1 MCVLRMAGDDALAET
16 QTLLS
21 NPRKQ
26 ATPRRR
32 IVIFFRNRTNGML
45 YVILAIFGCASGV
58 TTVLFGFG
66 GGFVVVPVLYGVLT
80 ATHGAN
86 DAIGQS
92 AMHIA
97 VATSTCVMIVNSIAA
112 TRKHQRAGNILRA
125 YVWPLAGFI
134 AVGALLGA
142 WAATRAS
149 GDLVRVAF
157 IVYLGVTILDCVLR
171 QGFMAQHAAQTPR
184 PLGQGVVV
192 GGGVV
197 IGAIATFLGVGG
209 SVMTVPLLRRR
220 GLPMAKAA
228 AMANPL
234 TLPVALVGTVAYM
247 AAARSLPAALA
258 PWIVG
263 YVDLLAFVALAL
275 GSLIGIRLSAPLIP
289 RIPDRL
295 HARVYILLLA
305 LVMLSM
311 LLI

>member
-1 MCVLRMAGDDALAET
+1 MAGDDALAET

-197 IGAIATFLGVGG
+197 IGTIATFLGVGG

-263 YVDLLAFVALAL
+263 YVDLLAFAALAL
-275 GSLIGIRLSAPLIP
+275 GSLIGIRLGAPLIP

>member
-1 MCVLRMAGDDALAET
+1 
-16 QTLLS
+16 
-21 NPRKQ
+21 
-26 ATPRRR
+26 
-32 IVIFFRNRTNGML
+32 ML
-45 YVILAIFGCASGV
+45 YLVLALFGCASGV

-80 ATHGAN
+80 ATHSTG

-112 TRKHQRAGNILRA
+112 TRKHQRAGNIVRA
-125 YVWPLAGFI
+125 YVWPLAAFI
-134 AVGALLGA
+134 AAGALLGA

-149 GDLVRVAF
+149 GDLVRWIF
-157 IVYLGVTILDCVLR
+157 IAYLGVTILDCLLR
-171 QGFMAQHAAQTPR
+171 QGFLAQQHETQAPQ

-192 GGGVV
+192 GGGVA

-234 TLPVALVGTVAYM
+234 TLPVAIVGTLAYM
-247 AAARSLPAALA
+247 AAARGLPTALA

-263 YVDLLAFVALAL
+263 YVDLLAFAALAL
-275 GSLIGIRLSAPLIP
+275 GSLAGIRLAAPLIP

-295 HARVYILLLA
+295 HARVYVLLLA

>member
-1 MCVLRMAGDDALAET
+1 
-16 QTLLS
+16 
-21 NPRKQ
+21 
-26 ATPRRR
+26 
-32 IVIFFRNRTNGML
+32 ML
-45 YVILAIFGCASGV
+45 YLVLALFGCVSGV

-80 ATHGAN
+80 ATHGAG

-112 TRKHQRAGNILRA
+112 TRKHQRAGNIVRA

-149 GDLVRVAF
+149 GDLVRWIF
-157 IVYLGVTILDCVLR
+157 IAYLGVTILDCLLR
-171 QGFMAQHAAQTPR
+171 QGFLAQQHETQAPQ

-192 GGGVV
+192 GGGVA

-234 TLPVALVGTVAYM
+234 TLPVAIVGTLAYM
-247 AAARSLPAALA
+247 AAARDLQAALA

-263 YVDLLAFVALAL
+263 YVDLLAFAALAL
-275 GSLIGIRLSAPLIP
+275 GSLAGIRLAAPLIP

-295 HARVYILLLA
+295 HASVYVLLLA

-311 LLI
+311 VLI

>member
-1 MCVLRMAGDDALAET
+1 
-16 QTLLS
+16 
-21 NPRKQ
+21 
-26 ATPRRR
+26 
-32 IVIFFRNRTNGML
+32 ML
-45 YVILAIFGCASGV
+45 YLILALFGCASGI

-80 ATHGAN
+80 ATHGAG

-97 VATSTCVMIVNSIAA
+97 VATSTCVMIVNSVAA
-112 TRKHQRAGNILRA
+112 TRKHQRAGNIVRA
-125 YVWPLAGFI
+125 YVWPLAAFI
-134 AVGALLGA
+134 AAGALLGA
-142 WAATRAS
+142 WAATHAS
-149 GDLVRVAF
+149 GDLVRGAF
-157 IVYLGVTILDCVLR
+157 IAYLGVTILDCLLR
-171 QGFMAQHAAQTPR
+171 QGFLAQQDAQAPQR
-184 PLGQGVVV
+184 LGPGVVV
-192 GGGVV
+192 GGGVA
-197 IGAIATFLGVGG
+197 IGAVATFLGVGG

-234 TLPVALVGTVAYM
+234 TLPVAIAGTLAYM
-247 AAARSLPAALA
+247 AAARELPARLA

-263 YVDLLAFVALAL
+263 YVDLLAFGALAL
-275 GSLIGIRLSAPLIP
+275 GSLAGIRLAAPFIP

-295 HARVYILLLA
+295 HARVYLLLLA

>member
-1 MCVLRMAGDDALAET
+1 MD
-16 QTLLS
+16 
-21 NPRKQ
+21 
-26 ATPRRR
+26 
-32 IVIFFRNRTNGML
+32 GML
-45 YVILAIFGCASGV
+45 YLVLALFGCVSGV
-58 TTVLFGFG
+58 TTGLLGCG
-66 GGFVVVPVLYGVLT
+66 GGFVVVPVLYGVRT
-80 ATHGAN
+80 ATHGAG

-112 TRKHQRAGNILRA
+112 TRKHQRAGNIVRA

-134 AVGALLGA
+134 AGGALLGA
-142 WAATRAS
+142 GAATRAS
-149 GDLVRVAF
+149 GDLVRWIF
-157 IVYLGVTILDCVLR
+157 IAYLGVTILDCLLR
-171 QGFMAQHAAQTPR
+171 KGCLAQQHEPQAPQPS
-184 PLGQGVVV
+184 GQGVVV
-192 GGGVV
+192 GGGVA

-234 TLPVALVGTVAYM
+234 TLPVAIVGTLAYM
-247 AAARSLPAALA
+247 AAARDLQAALA

-263 YVDLLAFVALAL
+263 YVDLLAFAALAL
-275 GSLIGIRLSAPLIP
+275 GSLAGIRLAAPLIP

-295 HARVYILLLA
+295 HARVYVLLLA

-311 LLI
+311 VLI

>member
-1 MCVLRMAGDDALAET
+1 
-16 QTLLS
+16 
-21 NPRKQ
+21 
-26 ATPRRR
+26 
-32 IVIFFRNRTNGML
+32 ML

-197 IGAIATFLGVGG
+197 IGTIATFLGVGG

-263 YVDLLAFVALAL
+263 YVDLLAFAALAL
-275 GSLIGIRLSAPLIP
+275 GSLIGIRLGAPLIP

>member
-1 MCVLRMAGDDALAET
+1 MIYLVLAL
-16 QTLLS
+16 
-21 NPRKQ
+21 
-26 ATPRRR
+26 
-32 IVIFFRNRTNGML
+32 
-45 YVILAIFGCASGV
+45 FGGVSGV

-80 ATHGAN
+80 ATHGAQ
-86 DAIGQS
+86 DAIGLS

-97 VATSTCVMIVNSIAA
+97 VATSTCVMIVNSVAA
-112 TRKHQRAGNILRA
+112 TRKHQRAGNIVRA

-134 AVGALLGA
+134 GAGALLGA
-142 WAATRAS
+142 LAATRAS
-149 GDLVRVAF
+149 GDLVRYAF
-157 IVYLGVTILDCVLR
+157 IAYLGVTILDCLLR
-171 QGFMAQHAAQTPR
+171 QGFMAQHEAQAPR
-184 PLGQGVVV
+184 PLGQAVVV

-234 TLPVALVGTVAYM
+234 TLPVAMVGTLAYM
-247 AAARSLPAALA
+247 AAARELPVALA

-263 YVDLLAFVALAL
+263 YVDLLAFTALAL
-275 GSLIGIRLSAPLIP
+275 GSLAGIRLAAPLMP

-295 HARVYILLLA
+295 HARVYVLLLA
-305 LVMLSM
+305 IVMLSM
-311 LLI
+311 LIL